1 MQSIT
6 VKGRVEEYALHPWI
20 YRPRVVRGEA
30 GPGEAV
36 LVYTQRGKL
45 VGSAFYHPTAHI
57 ALRLYSRQPQPFDYL
72 YLKERLWEADQ
83 YRRRLFPGEAAYRV
97 VFSEADD
104 LPGLI
109 VDRYGEGLTLQIN
122 SLAFEVR
129 RDELADALEDLFAPA
144 WIYERSESPAR
155 KKEGLPPVETVLR
168 GTLPDIHPITL
179 EGVRFLLPFHA
190 PQKTGFFL
198 DQRLNYQNIGRL
210 AENRRVLDVFSY
222 VGGFT
227 VHALRGGARE
237 VYAVDQSRQALD
249 LLMENVRENRL
260 DPSRVIP
267 FVGDAFDV
275 LQQLRFTRESFDLI
289 VLDPPSFAREKKV
302 VRRALKGYDELHRL
316 ALELLAPHGLLATFS
331 CSHPLAWED
340 LLGSVERAARRAGRR
355 FRVRGRFVQS
365 PDHPILLGFPPS
377 EYLRGWLLEALD

>member
-1 MQSIT
+1 MQNVT

-20 YRPRVVRGEA
+20 FRPRVVRGEA

-36 LVYTQRGKL
+36 LVYTQRGKF

-57 ALRLYSRQPQPFDYL
+57 ALRLYSRAPQPFDYL

-83 YRRRLFPGEAAYRV
+83 YRQRLFPGSSTYRM

-109 VDRYGEGLTLQIN
+109 VDRYEGGLSIQIN

-129 RDELADALEDLFAPA
+129 REELADALEDLFAPA

-155 KKEGLPPVETVLR
+155 KKEGLSPVQTVLR
-168 GTLPDIHPITL
+168 GTLPDTHAITL
-179 EGVRFLLPFHA
+179 DGVRFLLPLHA

-198 DQRLNYQNIGRL
+198 DQRLNYQKLGRL
-210 AENRRVLDVFSY
+210 AEARRVLDVFSY

-227 VHALRGGARE
+227 VHTLKGGAKE
-237 VYAVDQSRQALD
+237 VFAVDQSREALD
-249 LLMENVRENRL
+249 LLLENVRENAL
-260 DPSRVIP
+260 DPGQVIP

-275 LQQLRFTRESFDLI
+275 LKQLTFTRESFDLI
-289 VLDPPSFAREKKV
+289 ILDPPSFAREKKV
-302 VRRALKGYDELHRL
+302 VPRALKGYDELHRL
-316 ALELLAPHGLLATFS
+316 AMELLAPGGWLATFS
-331 CSHPLAWED
+331 CSHPITWED
-340 LLGSVERAARRAGRR
+340 LKGSLERAARKTGRR
-355 FRVRGRFVQS
+355 FRLRARLTQS
-365 PDHPILLGFPPS
+365 PDHPVLLGFPPS
-377 EYLRGWLLEALD
+377 EYLRGWLVEALN